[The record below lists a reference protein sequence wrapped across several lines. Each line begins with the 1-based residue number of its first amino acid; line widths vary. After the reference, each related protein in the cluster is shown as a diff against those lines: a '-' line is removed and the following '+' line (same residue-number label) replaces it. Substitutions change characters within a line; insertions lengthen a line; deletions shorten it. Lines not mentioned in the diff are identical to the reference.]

1 MHNKRLRELH
11 AIVPLNNI
19 TKKFFFVKSHEEKIV
34 KLKTMFN
41 RGKSDIT
48 LVHKEKKQNVEIVIT
63 IKIANSVFLLLFQA
77 LI

>member
-19 TKKFFFVKSHEEKIV
+19 TKKKNSEKVMKKKSS
-34 KLKTMFN
+34 KLKTKFN
-41 RGKSDIT
+41 REKHDIT
-48 LVHKEKKQNVEIVIT
+48 LVHKEKKQSVEIAIT

>member
-1 MHNKRLRELH
+1 MQK
-11 AIVPLNNI
+11 
-19 TKKFFFVKSHEEKIV
+19 KIV